1 MCAAARQ
8 SRRSCTPRTHS
19 ATGRVR
25 EPVIVFVVVLVVVVV
40 MGSGS
45 NDAGVDDDDDDEEER
60 DDSSDG
66 TAATDA
72 DAATSENAVM
82 RRCSRGLAFGIP
94 LAATALLL
102 IRAPPIAH

>member
-1 MCAAARQ
+1 MF
-8 SRRSCTPRTHS
+8 
-19 ATGRVR
+19 
-25 EPVIVFVVVLVVVVV
+25 VIVLGVLVET

-60 DDSSDG
+60 DDSSDD
-66 TAATDA
+66 TAATDT
-72 DAATSENAVM
+72 DATATSVSAVM

-94 LAATALLL
+94 LAPTPLLL